1 MPDTP
6 PLLVTGNVKSKLIP
20 FRFEKDPSAT
30 PEAFRSRARFFE
42 MLDEAR
48 LQVLEEPSLVSTL
61 HGGIGRI
68 LFTIPGWVFTPDA
81 SPLDAP
87 LIRKYAAA
95 YRRILATL
103 PDTCR
108 VVIFTHRSAVSA
120 ARGWLQEF
128 NLTAR
133 SEIVAAP
140 NGMNFT
146 VWAEDAY
153 CVCRD
158 QADSETYF
166 VEPASFTRAQDAFI
180 ADRIAPAT
188 DLEAT
193 QVQLYFQGGNML
205 IGDDFWFIGA
215 DYPSHSLDLGFIVPQ
230 PGESTAQAVARG
242 YGSALDRARRLIVI
256 GSRLPVPAE
265 LRRPITIEGER
276 WDEVLHFG
284 NANGTLQ
291 PLFHIDM
298 FISLAGPRGTRPYTV
313 LVGDPQLAADT
324 LGEPLPDGAM
334 AEVFDDIARGLEE
347 LGFNVIRTPLPMAY
361 DDDDAERTR
370 YWYFATGNN
379 VLTQDQPQKVWIPS
393 YGHGPW
399 AKLAATDEAHRQIWD
414 GLGYEV
420 VMLPDFHPFAAN
432 LGAAHCIKKYLART

>member
-20 FRFEKDPSAT
+20 FRFAKDPTAT
-30 PEAFRSRARFFE
+30 PDAFRARARLFE
-42 MLDEAR
+42 MLEAER
-48 LQVLEEPSLVSTL
+48 LQRLERPSLVSSV
-61 HGGIGRI
+61 HGAIERI

-81 SPLDAP
+81 SPSSATLV
-87 LIRKYAAA
+87 RKYADAF
-95 YRRILATL
+95 RRLLATM
-103 PDTCR
+103 PDATR
-108 VVIFTHRSAVSA
+108 VVLFTHRSAVRA
-120 ARGWLQEF
+120 ATAWLREF
-128 NLTAR
+128 DLTAR

-140 NGMNFT
+140 NSMDFT

-153 CVCRD
+153 CICRD
-158 QADSETYF
+158 AADAETYF

-180 ADRIAPAT
+180 ADRIAPNT
-188 DLEAT
+188 DLETT
-193 QVQLYFQGGNML
+193 QARLYFQGGNVL

-230 PGESTAQAVARG
+230 PGETTAQAVARG
-242 YGSALDRARRLIVI
+242 YGSALDHARRLIVI
-256 GSRLPVPAE
+256 GSRLPVPSE
-265 LRRPITIEGER
+265 LRRPITLEGEA
-276 WDEVLHFG
+276 WQEVLHFG

-298 FISLAGPRGTRPYTV
+298 FISLAGRTGTGPYTV

-324 LGEPLPDGAM
+324 LGESLPDGAM
-334 AEVFDDIARGLEE
+334 PEVFDDIARGLEE
-347 LGFNVIRTPLPMAY
+347 LGFSVIRTPLPMAY

-379 VLTQDQPQKVWIPS
+379 VLTQDDPRRVWIPS

-399 AKLAATDEAHRQIWD
+399 SKLAATDEAIKQVWQD
-414 GLGYEV
+414 LGYTVE
-420 VMLPDFHPFAAN
+420 MLPDFHPFAAN
-432 LGAAHCIKKYLART
+432 LGAAHCIKKYLGRA